1 LDFRKIFL
9 DFIKFILPLGH
20 HQTNKNTVIMTF
32 EITVGYTERM
42 EAVDLL
48 RERGY
53 AFSTGT
59 AEHTD
64 DMIIYLRGGIGDL
77 DAAEKLLASENLA
90 YTF

>member
-1 LDFRKIFL
+1 MRNEKSFVSLS
-9 DFIKFILPLGH
+9 
-20 HQTNKNTVIMTF
+20 HQTNKNTVTMTF
-32 EITVGYTERM
+32 EITVGYNERI

-48 RERGY
+48 RERGF

-90 YTF
+90 YVW